1 MKSGITM
8 KILRWLYMDM
18 KNWKIF
24 VLLAV
29 VLAGAGC
36 EERQEESMPMDVMIF
51 VEDAET
57 GANLLDP
64 EVEGNLLDAEI
75 HAEARGVNYWL
86 QKLPNNA
93 SKRPENKDLFSLT
106 LRDWHNSYGGGYHL
120 TFGGFVAESN
130 FRDFLFVLHWADGT
144 TDEFVVNYYSSSGSA
159 ERNGVW
165 LNGEKVCEVYD
176 WRVWI
181 KK

>member
-1 MKSGITM
+1 ME
-8 KILRWLYMDM
+8 
-18 KNWKIF
+18 
-24 VLLAV
+24 VL
-29 VLAGAGC
+29 
-36 EERQEESMPMDVMIF
+36 IF

-75 HAEARGVNYWL
+75 HVEAQGVNYWL
-86 QKLPNNA
+86 QNLPNCA
-93 SKRPENKDLFSLT
+93 SKRPGHKDLFCLR
-106 LRDWHNSYGGGYHL
+106 LRDWHNSYGGGYQL
-120 TFGGFVAESN
+120 AFGGFVAESN

-144 TDEFVVNYYSSSGSA
+144 TDEFVVNYCYTSGFA

-165 LNGEKVCEVYD
+165 LNGEKVCGVND
-176 WRVWI
+176 WRVRI